1 MISRTHTELDVVA
14 VTEASAGR
22 GPGKSQ
28 RALCLQVISSRS
40 VREAVSKKYG
50 VASTQAHTG
59 KHTHMYTHTETW
71 GRRNSH
77 TPQIS
82 VLLATYTRKRIS
94 TAHAVMSGISIK
106 QSWPGK
112 QTIWGTLGDTT
123 GLSRDKL
130 TQHSHEICLAWNEH
144 QILESSENN
153 PNLPHSQRAV
163 RKPRETKA
171 EILCL
176 NIHPSNCSQDA
187 PKVQMAL
194 KNCRNRA

>member
-1 MISRTHTELDVVA
+1 MSSRTHTELDVVA
-14 VTEASAGR
+14 VTGASAGR

-40 VREAVSKKYG
+40 VRESASKKYG

-59 KHTHMYTHTETW
+59 KHTHMETW

-77 TPQIS
+77 APQIP
-82 VLLATYTRKRIS
+82 VLLVTYTRKRIS
-94 TAHAVMSGISIK
+94 TALAIMSGISIK

-112 QTIWGTLGDTT
+112 QTVWGTLGDTT

-144 QILESSENN
+144 QML
-153 PNLPHSQRAV
+153 
-163 RKPRETKA
+163 
-171 EILCL
+171 
-176 NIHPSNCSQDA
+176 
-187 PKVQMAL
+187 
-194 KNCRNRA
+194 